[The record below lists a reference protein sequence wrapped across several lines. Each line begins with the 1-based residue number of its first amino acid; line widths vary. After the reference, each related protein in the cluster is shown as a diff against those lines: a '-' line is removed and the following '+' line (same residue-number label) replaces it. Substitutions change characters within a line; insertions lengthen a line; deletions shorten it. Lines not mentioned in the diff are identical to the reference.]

1 MAEILVLGVLISIV
15 FYELTD
21 LSPGGIIVPGL
32 MVLYISNPWRMFYTL
47 AVAIGAYY
55 IVKLLSLRFIIFGKR
70 RFALLIVFSFL
81 LRVIITAIAGGIVH
95 EFSSPVISIIGYTVP
110 GIIASNMQKQG
121 VVKTSLSLAIVVGI
135 LELCVV
141 VLTTTGVMV

>member
-1 MAEILVLGVLISIV
+1 
-15 FYELTD
+15 
-21 LSPGGIIVPGL
+21 
-32 MVLYISNPWRMFYTL
+32 MFYTL

-81 LRVIITAIAGGIVH
+81 LHVIVTAIAGGIVH
-95 EFSSPVISIIGYTVP
+95 DFSSPIISIIGYTVP

>member
-81 LRVIITAIAGGIVH
+81 LYVFISAFGGGLVHGFSWRVIW
-95 EFSSPVISIIGYTVP
+95 IIG
-110 GIIASNMQKQG
+110 
-121 VVKTSLSLAIVVGI
+121 
-135 LELCVV
+135 
-141 VLTTTGVMV
+141 

>member
-1 MAEILVLGVLISIV
+1 MAEILVLGVLISIL

-32 MVLYISNPWRMFYTL
+32 MVLYITNPLRMVYTL
-47 AVAIGAYY
+47 GIAIGAYY

-70 RFALLIVFSFL
+70 RFALFIIISFL
-81 LRVIITAIAGGIVH
+81 LHLLFNVITGVFVHDFSAPIIA
-95 EFSSPVISIIGYTVP
+95 IIGYTVP

-121 VVKTSLSLAIVVGI
+121 VVKTSLSLAVVVGI

-141 VLTTTGVMV
+141 ILTKTGVMI

>member
-81 LRVIITAIAGGIVH
+81 LHVIITAIAGGIVH
-95 EFSSPVISIIGYTVP
+95 DFSSQVISIIGYTVP

>member
-81 LRVIITAIAGGIVH
+81 LHVIIIAIAGGIVH
-95 EFSSPVISIIGYTVP
+95 DFSSPVISIIGYTVP

>member
-81 LRVIITAIAGGIVH
+81 LHVIITAIAWGIVH
-95 EFSSPVISIIGYTVP
+95 DFSSPVISIIGYTVP